1 MFRGLQGIALLH
13 RPPQPQNTV
22 YSISLNMFAT
32 FRTFSIILSLDLC
45 SLHNFMFAKFM
56 KMVWNFQV
64 GSTIALQLFDHLKLS
79 NITWQLN
86 LEICNWKLFLPS
98 FDCIHDE
105 MDNSSTQ
112 DLSRGSLDGSFCLT
126 VSCSDILEPT
136 PVFSRC
142 SIAPMQMLF
151 SLFPLIVVS
160 RVTLFRLFR
169 CFCILIV

>member
-1 MFRGLQGIALLH
+1 MFALVQKKFMGIMFRGLQGIALLH

-56 KMVWNFQV
+56 KMVWIFQV

-136 PVFSRC
+136 PFFLVVPSPQCKCCFLFSR
-142 SIAPMQMLF
+142 
-151 SLFPLIVVS
+151 
-160 RVTLFRLFR
+160 
-169 CFCILIV
+169 